1 MEINQFLTTK
11 ITEVNKKMKNL
22 TRGKNKATNKMLKWL
37 LSEKGKQLRPR
48 FLLASAFYFN
58 CDSDVSECAAII
70 ELIHMATL
78 VHDDVIDKSDFR
90 RGKLSIQK
98 KFGAKSAVYLG
109 DYIMFSILRK
119 TKLSKEVYKII
130 LDGIAD
136 VYDGE
141 MGQDEKLYDL
151 TITQEQ
157 YISNIKGKTA
167 TLYGLSTKLGA
178 FLSGATPQMVE
189 KFEKIGIIYG
199 ILFQINDDLLDILS
213 QINETGKPV
222 FQDFYNGI
230 YTLPV
235 IMAKRNKEAYKEILY
250 LQTIVKKY
258 GMADEEKDRLLNILR
273 ENNALDKTHEV
284 AKDFYDSGKELLETL
299 QDNDT
304 KMYFLNMYD
313 KIYKNIT
320 NKCKK
325 RILDI

>member
-1 MEINQFLTTK
+1 MEINQYLAKK
-11 ITEVNKKMKNL
+11 ITEVNKEMRNL
-22 TRGKNKATNKMLKWL
+22 THGKNRATNKMLNWL

-48 FLLASAFYFN
+48 FLLASAFYFDRN
-58 CDSDVSECAAII
+58 SDVAECAAII

-90 RGKLSIQK
+90 RGRLSVHK
-98 KFGAKSAVYLG
+98 KFGIKSAVYLG

-119 TKLSKEVYKII
+119 TKLEKVVYKII
-130 LDGIAD
+130 LDAISD
-136 VYDGE
+136 VYNGE
-141 MGQDEKLYDL
+141 LGQDEKLYDL
-151 TITQEQ
+151 SITQDE

-178 FLSGATPQMVE
+178 FMSGAEPQMVE

-235 IMAKRNKEAYKEILY
+235 IMAKGNKEVYKEILK
-250 LQTIVKKY
+250 LQTIVKSY
-258 GMADEEKDRLLNILR
+258 GMGDEEKEKLLNILR
-273 ENNALDKTHEV
+273 ETNALDKTYGI
-284 AKDFYDSGKELLETL
+284 AKDFYDKGRELLETL
-299 QDNDT
+299 DDNDT
-304 KMYFLNMYD
+304 KNYFLNMYD
-313 KIYKNIT
+313 KMCKSIA
-320 NKCKK
+320 NKCKE
-325 RILDI
+325 RILEI